1 METSEITQF
10 RGGFRKTMS
19 KKEQIRA
26 AAVKIIARD
35 GFFNATTDKI
45 AAEAKVAV
53 GTLYNYFSSKEEILD
68 YIFAVEFQKRY
79 DFYQNMKNWRM
90 DWFLK
95 INGILNY
102 HLQEFLKE
110 PDVAT
115 ILLAERMNA
124 HRYAI
129 RSLGDFTQLTDI
141 ISDILNSAREENKIR
156 PCDVQ
161 CLTLLISGFLN
172 ELVYLIATTENYSD
186 PKQLLDEFC
195 ILLKNGL
202 NI

>member
-1 METSEITQF
+1 
-10 RGGFRKTMS
+10 MS
-19 KKEQIRA
+19 KKEQIRT

-35 GFFNATTDKI
+35 GYFNATTDKI

-53 GTLYNYFSSKEEILD
+53 GTLYNYFRSKEEILD

-102 HLQEFLKE
+102 HLQEFQKE
-110 PDVAT
+110 PDIAT
-115 ILLAERMNA
+115 IVLAERMNA
-124 HRYAI
+124 FRYGI
-129 RSLGDFTQLTDI
+129 HSLSDFSQLSGI
-141 ISDILNSAREENKIR
+141 IADILQQAINENKIR

-161 CLTLLISGFLN
+161 CLTILISGFLN
-172 ELVYLIATTENYSD
+172 EMIYTVATTEEY
-186 PKQLLDEFC
+186 PEPEKVLDEFC
-195 ILLKNGL
+195 LLLKTGL
-202 NI
+202 ASPLPESC